1 MTTHLL
7 PDLTVYPLPPQGFR
21 MDPAR
26 VSVLRRTRRIRSLC
40 LLAVVALLGAGCS
53 DNAPPTAPE
62 AAQAVVGDGPAA
74 AKATRTP
81 YIADLQ
87 LHSIYVDIAP
97 DGTYDNGY
105 DVALTNPGPKT
116 NGLYLQSELQQNQY
130 TVDGGGTIIFCP
142 AQDGVLQHG
151 TCTMTSWITPP
162 PRYFALGPAR
172 FTLKLVQ
179 RGTDNSIKVLDS
191 RTVDVVI
198 VHS

>member
-7 PDLTVYPLPPQGFR
+7 MRPP
-21 MDPAR
+21 
-26 VSVLRRTRRIRSLC
+26 RIRSLC
-40 LLAVVALLGAGCS
+40 LLTVAALLGAGCS
-53 DNAPPTAPE
+53 DHASPTAPE
-62 AAQAVVGDGPAA
+62 AVQAVVADDPAA
-74 AKATRTP
+74 LKATRTP

-87 LHSIYVDIAP
+87 LHYIYVDIGP

-105 DVALTNPGPKT
+105 DVTLTNPGPKT
-116 NGLYLQSELQQNQY
+116 SGLYLQSELQQTQY

-142 AQDGVLQHG
+142 ALDGVLQHG
-151 TCTMTSWITPP
+151 TCKMTFGITPP
-162 PRYFALGPAR
+162 PVWFPLGPAR

-179 RGTDNSIKVLDS
+179 RGADNSIKVLDS